1 MHKSHPNKI
10 SRICK
15 LFYTRESA
23 ETVRGKN
30 IVSPSWCERE
40 QRCLCAGNC
49 KGLVQGDL
57 KGEPGEKAEETMT
70 WAQSITSK
78 VNCAGSGAGA
88 AARGARHLITRK
100 ILHVL
105 FSDATLSHKEYLI

>member
-23 ETVRGKN
+23 EPSVVKILCPPAG
-30 IVSPSWCERE
+30 VSRE

-78 VNCAGSGAGA
+78 VNCAGSSRAG
-88 AARGARHLITRK
+88 RL
-100 ILHVL
+100 
-105 FSDATLSHKEYLI
+105 

>member
-1 MHKSHPNKI
+1 MVKI
-10 SRICK
+10 LCPP
-15 LFYTRESA
+15 A
-23 ETVRGKN
+23 G
-30 IVSPSWCERE
+30 VSRE
-40 QRCLCAGNC
+40 QRCLCSGNC

-78 VNCAGSGAGA
+78 VNCAGGSGAGA